1 MGYTYKEFFISVN
14 SLRHILSAGEYE
26 AFLRQEVETKGGRL
40 MSSIS
45 VGIALAVTNRYVLRL
60 QAKQG

>member
-14 SLRHILSAGEYE
+14 SLRHILSAGAYE
-26 AFLRQEVETKGGRL
+26 AFLRQEVETKGSQL

-45 VGIALAVTNRYVLRL
+45 VGIALPVTNRYVLRL